1 MAFLKITKPGPDDEL
16 TRGII
21 EGFAGVLLASAVMA
35 GHEEHLYRPASM
47 SPEDWLRA
55 MEDLDNALGSTGA
68 KYHLE
73 RCDCDD
79 RVTAKKHNRPANAL
93 LN

>member
-35 GHEEHLYRPASM
+35 GH
-47 SPEDWLRA
+47 
-55 MEDLDNALGSTGA
+55 EDLDNALGSTGA